1 MNLLVKAC
9 FVVAKGRLGILH
21 SGTLSNNNWG
31 YLLEWEIPCILHVI
45 SPKIGMAFFET
56 HIDFF
61 GKKFFG
67 SF

>member
-1 MNLLVKAC
+1 LWLQRAVW
-9 FVVAKGRLGILH
+9 GTYD

-56 HIDFF
+56 HIDFL
-61 GKKFFG
+61 GKKIFG
-67 SF
+67 VILALFQA